1 MKTLEELEKE
11 YFPPKY
17 TYEHR
22 CYAELPIGLVTP
34 NEWNPNEMTSEQ
46 FNLLDESI
54 RDYDCLEPIVVV
66 PDYDRKRFII
76 IGGEHRWEVMRIAE
90 EEYIPSIVAAPDR
103 VDEVKQM
110 ELTGKLNFIKGQ
122 PTKEKF
128 QSFVNTYIEKTGVT
142 DPDMLA
148 NRFGMSDTAEFNS
161 MLDNVEKSLP
171 SKDMKKKFKA
181 IKQTIRDVDDL
192 SNILNRLFSTYGDT
206 IPAGYMVFDFGGQDH
221 IWVKMEATYIDRV
234 KDVARDVKEKG
245 YTFDS
250 YLLALLMAVPVD
262 KFVEKHKEAL
272 IEIDE

>member
-1 MKTLEELEKE
+1 MKTVEEYEKE
-11 YFPPKY
+11 YFPPKH
-17 TYEHR
+17 TYKHR
-22 CYAELPIGLVTP
+22 HYAELPICIVTP
-34 NEWNPNEMTSEQ
+34 SSWNPNEMTAEQ

-66 PDYDRKRFII
+66 PDYDKKRFVI
-76 IGGEHRWEVMRIAE
+76 IGGEHRWEVMRIADE
-90 EEYIPSIVAAPDR
+90 QFIPAVIADPER
-103 VDEVKQM
+103 VDDIKQM

-128 QSFVNTYIEKTGVT
+128 QSFVNTYIDKTGIT

-148 NRFGMSDTAEFNS
+148 NKFGLSDTAEFNS
-161 MLDNVEKSLP
+161 MLDNVEQSLP

-221 IWVKMEATYIDRV
+221 IWVKIDASYMDKI
-234 KDVARDVKEKG
+234 KDIARDVKENG

-250 YLLALLMAVPVD
+250 YLLALLMTAPVD
-262 KFVEKHKEAL
+262 KFIKKHKEAL